1 MNSGLNIYT
10 NLEKNTNI
18 ILCGCKLLI
27 SFKLETM
34 TILQKHIGL
43 AKDNLVHIVVA
54 KNDVGNGTEDE
65 DGE

>member
-1 MNSGLNIYT
+1 
-10 NLEKNTNI
+10 
-18 ILCGCKLLI
+18 
-27 SFKLETM
+27 M